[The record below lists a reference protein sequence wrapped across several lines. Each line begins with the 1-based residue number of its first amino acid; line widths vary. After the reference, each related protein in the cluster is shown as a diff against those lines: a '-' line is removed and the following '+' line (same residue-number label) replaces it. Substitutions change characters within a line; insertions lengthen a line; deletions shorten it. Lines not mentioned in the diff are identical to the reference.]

1 MIKHILS
8 KIPMNMKITL
18 TCVLGLIVCGALFYP
33 LIPILLNYPPNSI
46 NNAFQIRVN
55 SFYYTT
61 QYLTVISFMILTFII
76 FLPILLKRVNTFD
89 KLNYSNLENNKNLSN
104 IIKLCFNFPILL
116 LFLVLILPTIL
127 VLIVLVLLKQELF
140 FSLKITFII
149 FSMASLLSLLIY
161 SFTKFLFEDIIKKTF
176 IILSKE
182 TIHTKK
188 KKTQTKNLIKNKKKK
203 IKITHKLYGIRIN
216 TRNKLLVQLFTLLLF
231 TIIFSFLILYSEV
244 TKLKGDSLYS
254 SYKQSLDNIIN
265 NKNYSS
271 IEELKTNL
279 SNIPL
284 KSNNDSIFIIKANG
298 DLYYS
303 KDTLSDFFTSYLF
316 EFESISNGRTYDYYG
331 TPIQG
336 AFSRITIQDT
346 EWIVGIKFSVF
357 TDDIIKSIL
366 PLYLIVILVNIFFI
380 TTIATNYRNELK
392 VLANSLSK
400 ISKNNTKYLSSR
412 LYVFSND
419 EIGDLTIAFNEI
431 QELTQNHIK
440 QIHDNQDTLM
450 EKERL
455 ASLGQLIGGIAH
467 NLKTPI
473 MSISGA
479 TEGLS
484 DLIKE
489 YDSCIEDPEVN
500 FQDHHEIA
508 SDMFKWIE
516 KIRNYTEYMSDVI
529 TAVKGQAVALSE
541 ENKIS
546 FSLTELIKR
555 VDILMKHE
563 LKNALIYLKV
573 KMKTDEHQILNGDVN
588 ALVQII
594 NNMISNSIQAY
605 NGKPN
610 QDIDMTLETK
620 DNQLI
625 ISITDYASG
634 MPENVKEKLFKEMVT
649 TKGKNGT
656 GLGLYMSYSTIKAH
670 FNGTITVESEEG
682 KGTTFS
688 IVLPLSNK
696 D

>member
-161 SFTKFLFEDIIKKTF
+161 SFTKFLFEDIIKK
-176 IILSKE
+176 
-182 TIHTKK
+182 
-188 KKTQTKNLIKNKKKK
+188 

-303 KDTLSDFFTSYLF
+303 KDTLSGFFTSYLF

-546 FSLTELIKR
+546 FTLTELIKR

-588 ALVQII
+588 ALVQVI